1 MNYRYFTFLTERD
14 TIMWQ
19 GRERL
24 LDAGKLDMKKGFLM
38 QGKFE
43 MQRRLSDAGKLDMK
57 KGFLM
62 QGDFEMPRRA
72 FRCRERGLS

>member
-1 MNYRYFTFLTERD
+1 MNYRYFTFWEERD

-19 GRERL
+19 DRERL

-43 MQRRLSDAGKLDMK
+43 M
-57 KGFLM
+57 
-62 QGDFEMPRRA
+62 PRRA
-72 FRCRERGLS
+72 FGCREIGHEKRLPDAGKI

>member
-1 MNYRYFTFLTERD
+1 MNYRYFTFWEERD

-24 LDAGKLDMKKGFLM
+24 SDVGKLDMKKGFLM

-43 MQRRLSDAGKLDMK
+43 MQRRLSDAGK
-57 KGFLM
+57 
-62 QGDFEMPRRA
+62 GDCHETD
-72 FRCRERGLS
+72 GGYD